1 MLRELNWLVY
11 RRSMLT
17 LRELRAAKPGVFRS
31 ITGVSPKEFDTLL
44 AQVEPR
50 YQAMVK
56 ARIERADRK
65 RAPGAGAKSRYD
77 VADRLCMTLFWLRHY
92 LTCEAVGFL
101 FGVDKGTVSRFTQPI
116 LVILRDL
123 GVDTLGWPREA
134 REVLES
140 TEPSD
145 GESGGSGATP
155 TTLGPGLPTPP
166 EPPSGPSGDS
176 TLKINWPMDLAE
188 DEEILRQSEEHAVVT
203 PDQSGCPDWLA
214 IVDATEQRVERAKA
228 YETQKKFYSGKRKA
242 HTIKTQIIVN
252 EHGRIRDVRDSVPG
266 STHDLTLLRES
277 GVKAELPDGP
287 TLMGDTGY
295 RGLQNDFPDRS
306 VALPYRPKAKEQL
319 TPEEKLHNH
328 FISRLR
334 IVVENTLCEFKHF
347 QALVARFR
355 HSLERHSQITKAI
368 AGIVNLR
375 IDNRLANLST
385 PCSTTT

>member
-1 MLRELNWLVY
+1 MY
-11 RRSMLT
+11 YPSMLT
-17 LRELRAAKPGVFRS
+17 LKELRAAKPGVFRS
-31 ITGVSPKEFDTLL
+31 ITGVSPKEFEALL

-50 YQAMVK
+50 YQEMVK
-56 ARIERADRK
+56 GRIERADRK

-77 VADRLCMTLFWLRHY
+77 VADRLFMTLFWLRHY

-101 FGVDKGTVSRFTQPI
+101 FGVDKSTVSRFTRPI
-116 LVILRDL
+116 LLILRDI
-123 GVDTLGWPREA
+123 GVDTLGWPEEA
-134 REVLES
+134 KELLES
-140 TEPSD
+140 SEPSD
-145 GESGGSGATP
+145 GDGDGGSGGSRQAP
-155 TTLGPGLPTPP
+155 VDPRPEAPTPP
-166 EPPSGPSGDS
+166 EPPSDSSGES
-176 TLKINWPMDLAE
+176 SLKIRINWPTDLEE
-188 DEEILRQSEEHAVVT
+188 DEEILRRSEARVVMT
-203 PDQSGCPDWLA
+203 PDRSGCADWLA

-252 EHGRIRDVRDSVPG
+252 EHGRVRDVRDSVPG

-277 GVKAELPDGP
+277 GVKAELPEGL
-287 TLMGDTGY
+287 TVMGDTGY

-306 VALPYRPKAKEQL
+306 VALPYRPKDKQRL

-355 HSLERHSQITKAI
+355 HSLERHSQITRAV

-375 IDNRLANLST
+375 IDNRLARLST